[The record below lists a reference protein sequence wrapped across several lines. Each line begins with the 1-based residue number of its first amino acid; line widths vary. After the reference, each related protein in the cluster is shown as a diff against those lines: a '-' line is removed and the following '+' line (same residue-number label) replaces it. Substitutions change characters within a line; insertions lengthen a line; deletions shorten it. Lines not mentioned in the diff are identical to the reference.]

1 MKIFVSFCE
10 KLCITQILCDSNWD
24 SFATITVI
32 FFVILHFNFSV
43 ITHIFTSTSL
53 YSASSHSP
61 TCLKELIKK
70 GKNHQDFAPDVMW
83 RLSGMTNVSGGINLR
98 IAATPHFV
106 NIMTHSAMLQH
117 IYVNECVLIAGRGTT
132 PCNFVVNW
140 KIAFFVAN
148 LAITQNGVGSTL
160 QYICGCVEQK
170 NLADV
175 ENV

>member
-1 MKIFVSFCE
+1 MKIFVSFCQ
-10 KLCITQILCDSNWD
+10 KLCITQILLDFSWD

-70 GKNHQDFAPDVMW
+70 GKNHQDFAPDATW
-83 RLSGMTNVSGGINLR
+83 RLSGMTNISGGINLR

-106 NIMTHSAMLQH
+106 LFMTCSAMLQH
-117 IYVNECVLIAGRGTT
+117 LNVIDYALIAGIGDT
-132 PCNFVVNW
+132 PCNFV
-140 KIAFFVAN
+140 A
-148 LAITQNGVGSTL
+148 S
-160 QYICGCVEQK
+160 
-170 NLADV
+170 
-175 ENV
+175 